1 MKILV
6 MGYSGAGKSTLAR
19 ALGRKYN
26 CPALYLDTLQFEAG
40 WRERE
45 PGEAEALAEA
55 FLDANQAWVIDGN
68 YVGRFAY
75 ERRCRE
81 ADWIIQLLLP
91 RHVCLYRA
99 VKRYLQNRGRSR
111 ESMAPGCEEKIDW
124 EFIRWILWDGRRREC
139 REGFGHLATAYP
151 GKTLACMSRRE
162 AEAVLRR
169 LPPEE
174 KRGAPH

>member
-91 RHVCLYRA
+91 RRVCLYRA
-99 VKRYLQNRGRSR
+99 VKRYLQNRGRTR
-111 ESMAPGCEEKIDW
+111 ESMAPGCREKIDW
-124 EFIRWILWDGRRREC
+124 EFVRWILWDGRRRY
-139 REGFGHLATAYP
+139 RERFDRLAATYP
-151 GKTLACMSRRE
+151 GKT
-162 AEAVLRR
+162 AVYTAAGAVKAAFL
-169 LPPEE
+169 LGGGGE
-174 KRGAPH
+174 K